1 MKHFKYLLKLIVQ
14 DFKKLF
20 SFIKTFNQL
29 VKDLTCSKREQVIFN
44 LIIILLI
51 IGVIDLFCC
60 GQKYTTYANLYYCIA
75 GSLISIIIS
84 MIFEMRKRLQESRET
99 LISRIYLLKDCYNI
113 SREIFLDFFSHPL
126 DDLICKQNKNNII
139 YVNPVCSGLYLDIDK
154 LHKYSNFIKNLDE
167 ETFKVHFREK
177 ETRFLIERL
186 KLKTGWLNSLQITAL
201 SIQNS
206 LDKVFLST
214 FLQFIGSIWNLINI
228 NDYKWQDSQVKNMLY
243 TSIKI
248 TIPLHCS
255 LLEQLQKLILQHDS
269 YLDLQFPKSR
279 LLEYLER
286 VDKISKK

>member
-206 LDKVFLST
+206 LDKES
-214 FLQFIGSIWNLINI
+214 N
-228 NDYKWQDSQVKNMLY
+228 
-243 TSIKI
+243 
-248 TIPLHCS
+248 
-255 LLEQLQKLILQHDS
+255 
-269 YLDLQFPKSR
+269 
-279 LLEYLER
+279 
-286 VDKISKK
+286 